1 MSWSFNKATILACDA
16 RDVTWNA
23 DYWITDPPYADAV
36 NYHELADFFLAWY
49 EKQLPK
55 LFPEW
60 YADSRSA
67 PAVKGDGQ
75 DFKQSM
81 VDIYANLAAHMN
93 GDGRQVVMF
102 THQNSGVWADLGMIL
117 WAAGL
122 QVTAA
127 WTIGTEITSCLKQGN
142 YVQGTVLLVLRK
154 RTETRTVWND
164 ELIPMVDDAVRE
176 QMEQMR
182 RVDDANHPQFGDTD
196 YQLGAYAA
204 ALKVL
209 TGFTGILNSRQS

>member
-127 WTIGTEITSCLKQGN
+127 WTIGTE
-142 YVQGTVLLVLRK
+142 
-154 RTETRTVWND
+154 TRTVWND